1 MSRHKPQYVANSIC
15 REIERHKQ
23 EEDKNKC
30 TQYGAFLNIQCSHCH
45 ITLRLLLSYLKL
57 VKINLLGV
65 LWFDFVFLCV
75 HIHSFTSVLICS
87 HKMLVS
93 NKCMCYQYLW
103 QSLTQNGWIF
113 FQCFSSEEHETQIIS
128 LFSNLS
134 PT

>member
-1 MSRHKPQYVANSIC
+1 MSRHKPQYVGNSIC

-57 VKINLLGV
+57 AKINLLV
-65 LWFDFVFLCV
+65 LWFDFVFLCA

-113 FQCFSSEEHETQIIS
+113 VSVFQVKNVKLKSFPSSAT
-128 LFSNLS
+128 
-134 PT
+134 